1 MELLS
6 FGNGAARIDR
16 NGFARRAFLP
26 GRICLRPG
34 NFCRTGKFL
43 PGASAGKKNG
53 AENPR
58 RFVPRSRNASYLN
71 SDRTI

>member
-6 FGNGAARIDR
+6 FDRAAARFDR

-26 GRICLRPG
+26 GRICLEPG
-34 NFCRTGKFL
+34 KFCRMGKFL
-43 PGASAGKKNG
+43 PGGPDGKKRNG

-58 RFVPRSRNASYLN
+58 RFVPGPGSRL
-71 SDRTI
+71 I